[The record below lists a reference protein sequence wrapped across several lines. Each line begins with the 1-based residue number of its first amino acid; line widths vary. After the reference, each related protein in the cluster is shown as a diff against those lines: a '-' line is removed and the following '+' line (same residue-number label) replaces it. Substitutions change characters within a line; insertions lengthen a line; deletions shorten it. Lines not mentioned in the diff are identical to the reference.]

1 MNVKIMVPEAGKE
14 KRFGEEVPKQFNN
27 LTGQPI
33 IFYAVKKLITSP
45 LISGGVIVC
54 GTKIW

>member
-27 LTGQPI
+27 LAGQPI

-54 GTKIW
+54 GTKI